1 MRRTSG
7 GRAARAWR
15 HVRVGLAAEAADA
28 ARRIMCRRCRRCAQ
42 TRRPSLFSLFSLP
55 SSFLSSFA
63 AVPQDCNARL
73 QCKTAMQDCRGLPLG
88 RPTSPTLAKRSEAR
102 RRHAVGGRVR
112 GQWRGRGAFVH
123 RGSGSVHYSV
133 RGGDVVS
140 ASACVDHVASR
151 CMVGTR
157 QPSSEICGACEVAA
171 ACAAYTVTC

>member
-7 GRAARAWR
+7 GGAARAWR

-73 QCKTAMQDCRGLPLG
+73 QCKTAEASPLAAQPR
-88 RPTSPTLAKRSEAR
+88 RPLRSEAR
-102 RRHAVGGRVR
+102 RGGATL
-112 GQWRGRGAFVH
+112 WEDAFVGNGEDGE
-123 RGSGSVHYSV
+123 RS
-133 RGGDVVS
+133 
-140 ASACVDHVASR
+140 CT
-151 CMVGTR
+151 VG
-157 QPSSEICGACEVAA
+157 V
-171 ACAAYTVTC
+171 AAYTIPCEGVTWCQRQHVWIMLPVAAWSGRVNRHLRSVVHVKLQQLVPRIL